1 MTESAM
7 IDWAQI
13 KSLKGDLGDGF
24 DELVEVFL
32 DEVDAAMAALDPD
45 AAPRDQA
52 AALHFLKGSALNLG
66 FAAFAALCAQGEQAS
81 MKGGRVDLGPIRA
94 SFAESRAEFVQG
106 LAARRAA

>member
-1 MTESAM
+1 M
-7 IDWAQI
+7 IDWTQI
-13 KSLKGDLGDGF
+13 EALRADLGGGF

-32 DEVDAAMAALDPD
+32 EEVDAAMAALDPG

-66 FAAFAALCAQGEQAS
+66 FAAFAGLCSAGEQAALR
-81 MKGGRVDLGPIRA
+81 GAHVDLGPIRA
-94 SFAESRAEFVQG
+94 AFAESRAEFVQG